1 MKNLVFKTFL
11 LLAFVMVSF
20 IGKAQN
26 YLNFTITNNS
36 TACTPVNVDIITTMG
51 TYTYLNVA
59 FGTPVI
65 LNCQLMGIP
74 TSIRVYDRFSNFN
87 VAPNSGT
94 TPDCPTAGGSCSG
107 SGCVGTGITANSTMP
122 GPVGPPP
129 GGCGFLGFL
138 YTLTINLY

>member
-1 MKNLVFKTFL
+1 
-11 LLAFVMVSF
+11 MVSF

-36 TACTPVNVDIITTMG
+36 TA
-51 TYTYLNVA
+51 
-59 FGTPVI
+59 
-65 LNCQLMGIP
+65 
-74 TSIRVYDRFSNFN
+74 
-87 VAPNSGT
+87 
-94 TPDCPTAGGSCSG
+94 CSG